1 MKKKF
6 IESTKAERVIQIL
19 QEGEKLGTRHVKGF
33 DIVLFLLD
41 DFFTE
46 LWYHE
51 NSPSIVKARTIENAA
66 ALKLYPDLVE
76 LSRINMLNTK

>member
-19 QEGEKLGTRHVKGF
+19 QQGEKLGNRYTKGF

-51 NSPSIVKARTIENAA
+51 NTPSIVKAKIIENEVV
-66 ALKLYPDLVE
+66 LKLYPDLVE
-76 LSRINMLNTK
+76 LSRINMLITK